1 VKLTQGRVLVWT
13 LAACLLIAGC
23 DLPGAQKPDPKSV
36 LRQAAQS
43 LGALKTVT
51 ADIKFGPGVT
61 FDTFGLASATTKFRI
76 PGDSDT
82 TLKVKQQDFLIDV
95 RVVSVEGKTYLKLP
109 FGQFTELSADQAASV
124 PKLTTLLDPARGLPS
139 ILPEGVNPT
148 IEASENVSGH
158 DSERVATT
166 YTARQIGSV
175 LGAVKPAGD
184 VKALLWVGKEDHLI
198 RKIKLSGP
206 LIEAGKTTT
215 VDISLRDFNAPV
227 EIAKPV

>member
-13 LAACLLIAGC
+13 LAACVLVAGC

-51 ADIKFGPGVT
+51 ADLKFGPGVT
-61 FDTFGLASATTKFRI
+61 FDNFGLASATTKIRL

-109 FGQFTELSADQAASV
+109 F
-124 PKLTTLLDPARGLPS
+124 
-139 ILPEGVNPT
+139 
-148 IEASENVSGH
+148 
-158 DSERVATT
+158 
-166 YTARQIGSV
+166 TARQIGSV
-175 LGAVKPAGD
+175 LGAVNPAGD
-184 VKALLWVGKEDHLI
+184 VKALLWVGKDDHLI
-198 RKIKLSGP
+198 RKIKLAGA

>member
-1 VKLTQGRVLVWT
+1 
-13 LAACLLIAGC
+13 
-23 DLPGAQKPDPKSV
+23 
-36 LRQAAQS
+36 
-43 LGALKTVT
+43 
-51 ADIKFGPGVT
+51 
-61 FDTFGLASATTKFRI
+61 
-76 PGDSDT
+76 
-82 TLKVKQQDFLIDV
+82 
-95 RVVSVEGKTYLKLP
+95 
-109 FGQFTELSADQAASV
+109 
-124 PKLTTLLDPARGLPS
+124 
-139 ILPEGVNPT
+139 
-148 IEASENVSGH
+148 
-158 DSERVATT
+158 VATT